1 MNRDT
6 VNEIYVSSWWDTERR
21 LKRCS
26 PGPGREARPARC
38 PEPSSCPSP
47 KAPPGPFDP
56 FSCSFFFG
64 RFSLPRSGHS
74 FHLTCRC
81 SLAPCDCG
89 ACKRPPASPG
99 ARQLKLSAATTHHL
113 LAGKSQQVTV
123 ESETEAEQQ
132 HRCCATGRRRS
143 TSTSRSRCA
152 EKGSREKCFRR
163 KNADRRNS
171 SDMLNTIQVYT
182 HHTF

>member
-1 MNRDT
+1 MFTWIRQ
-6 VNEIYVSSWWDTERR
+6 R
-21 LKRCS
+21 S
-26 PGPGREARPARC
+26 PTSQVPGTFILPL
-38 PEPSSCPSP
+38 SQG
-47 KAPPGPFDP
+47 PPGPFDP
-56 FSCSFFFG
+56 FSCSFCG
-64 RFSLPRSGHS
+64 LFSLPRSGHS

-89 ACKRPPASPG
+89 ACKRPPGSPG

-143 TSTSRSRCA
+143 TSRSRCA

-171 SDMLNTIQVYT
+171 RDMLNTIQVFP